1 MPEII
6 LTDEHRYYVDGI
18 EYDSVTNILRAEGFM
33 SNYVPADL
41 DWYMERGTKIHKATE
56 MYDKDMLLESSL
68 IPKPGFYDIRPFFE
82 SWKKYQIERSKTYA
96 PCEIEIQLFDPVY
109 QYAGT
114 LDRIDLDIKTGQ
126 SERWHIFQVAAYNKL
141 AKLNGRLE
149 GPDRTVCLQEDG
161 SYPKVKIYTPAEL
174 RRAYETFLCALN
186 VYRSKR
192 EMGI

>member
-6 LTDEHRYYVDGI
+6 LTDEHRYFLGGV

-41 DWYMERGTKIHKATE
+41 DWYMERGTMVHKATE
-56 MYDKDMLLESSL
+56 LWDQDKLDEESVD
-68 IPKPGFYDIRPFFE
+68 PRIRGYLE
-82 SWKKYQIERSKTYA
+82 SWKLFQIDRGKIYA
-96 PCEIEIQLFDPVY
+96 PCEIEIKLYDPIY
-109 QYAGT
+109 QDAGT

-126 SERWHIFQVAAYNKL
+126 SERWHVFQVARYNKL
-141 AKLNGRLE
+141 AKINGRLE

-174 RRAYETFLCALN
+174 RRANETYLCCLN
-186 VYRSKR
+186 IYRAKK
-192 EMGI
+192 EMGV